1 VKIVHL
7 NGQSEEY
14 EQNSGLV
21 RGASQ
26 QKSSSVKQSKPIS
39 GMSELGAVI
48 DPEVRIID
56 LINELEGRIRDK
68 IKNFMV
74 SYFSPKT
81 KCYVYVGVL
90 DSGLKT

>member
-1 VKIVHL
+1 MKIVHL

-21 RGASQ
+21 KGATASH
-26 QKSSSVKQSKPIS
+26 QKASSSNFKPMPIIKS
-39 GMSELGAVI
+39 MSELGAVV

-68 IKNFMV
+68 IKNYMV
-74 SYFSPKT
+74 SAYAF
-81 KCYVYVGVL
+81 
-90 DSGLKT
+90 DSITPS